1 MPRRSGAERV
11 PDPGVSLVPN
21 PPTWRYGNA
30 EAEILDYHR
39 SMLVDETRMCAFR
52 DAIAATVRPGDVV
65 VDIGAGTGVLS
76 FLACMAGARR
86 VYAAE
91 SGPVIDLARE
101 LSRANGFDERIIFI
115 PEWST
120 TIEIP
125 EPVDVVITETIGN
138 AAFDEGIVAWTIDAR
153 RRFLREGGR
162 VVPRTVELWMA
173 AAESWDD
180 HAEVSD
186 WSAPF
191 LPVDYTAAR
200 RRAEQ
205 TLWSADLA
213 ADDLLT
219 PPTPVAEVDLR
230 MVEDPVV
237 DASGELRVH
246 RDGTLHGMACWFR
259 SELADGISLTNAPPT
274 PSPSWCQG
282 FLAVP
287 RPLAVTAGDLLDWQ
301 IGVSADGAEWKWR
314 IDVID
319 RRSPRR

>member
-1 MPRRSGAERV
+1 MTRATTV
-11 PDPGVSLVPN
+11 PDVSLVPD
-21 PPTWRYGNA
+21 PLTWRYGNA

-39 SMLVDETRMCAFR
+39 SMLVDETRMRAFR
-52 DAIAATVRPGDVV
+52 DAITATVRPGDVV

-76 FLACMAGARR
+76 FLACMAGAKR

-91 SGPVIDLARE
+91 SGTVIELARE
-101 LSRANGFDERIIFI
+101 LSEANGFADRIVFI

-120 TIEIP
+120 AIEIP
-125 EPVDVVITETIGN
+125 EPADVIITETIGN

-173 AAESWDD
+173 AVESWDD

-191 LPVDYTAAR
+191 LPVDYGAAR
-200 RRAEQ
+200 RRAER
-205 TLWSADLA
+205 TLWSVDLT

-219 PPTPVAEVDLR
+219 SPTLVAGADLR
-230 MVEDPVV
+230 TAEDPVV
-237 DASGELRVH
+237 DESGELRVR

-259 SELADGISLTNAPPT
+259 SELAEGISLTNLPPT
-274 PSPSWCQG
+274 PAPSWCQG
-282 FLAVP
+282 FLAIP
-287 RPLAVTAGDLLDWQ
+287 RPLAVTAGDVLGWE
-301 IGVSADGAEWKWR
+301 ISVSADGAEWEWR
-314 IDVID
+314 IDVIEPLF
-319 RRSPRR
+319 PRC